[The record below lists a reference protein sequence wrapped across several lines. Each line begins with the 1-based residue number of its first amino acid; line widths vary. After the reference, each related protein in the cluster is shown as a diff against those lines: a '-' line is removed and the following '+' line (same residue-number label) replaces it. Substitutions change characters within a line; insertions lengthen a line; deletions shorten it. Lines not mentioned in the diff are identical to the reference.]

1 MTDDVTSILKV
12 SEGRLKTVR
21 DIQFADIEKQGF
33 MPVQER
39 QKITDELH
47 KLCSFRTDYQ
57 VITKPKMKEIQKKV
71 NGEKAL
77 LYFRYRTPNATTP
90 VSSRIVALFFFTN
103 CQRRDYI

>member
-33 MPVQER
+33 MPVYER

-47 KLCSFRTDYQ
+47 ETCGFRTD
-57 VITKPKMKEIQKKV
+57 
-71 NGEKAL
+71 
-77 LYFRYRTPNATTP
+77 
-90 VSSRIVALFFFTN
+90 
-103 CQRRDYI
+103 